1 MTSVLFELPRAR
13 VGKVDPSATIIE
25 IPRDRGST
33 VKSSEMENPWGWDQT
48 GKKPPSRDM
57 NISWNHILSASKCF
71 IVQLYKV

>member
-1 MTSVLFELPRAR
+1 MTSVLFELPRAGVR
-13 VGKVDPSATIIE
+13 KVDPSATIME
-25 IPRDRGST
+25 IPKDGGST
-33 VKSSEMENPWGWDQT
+33 VKFPEMENPWGGIKL